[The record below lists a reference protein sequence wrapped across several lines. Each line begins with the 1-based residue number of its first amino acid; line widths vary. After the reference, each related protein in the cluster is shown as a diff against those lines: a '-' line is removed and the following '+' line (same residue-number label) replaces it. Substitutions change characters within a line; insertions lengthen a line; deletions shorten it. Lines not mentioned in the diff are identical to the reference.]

1 MRAYVATTGLLFA
14 LIVLAHLWRMTV
26 ETHLAREPWYVAL
39 TVAVAVLAAWSALL
53 LRRPQ
58 PA

>member
-14 LIVLAHLWRMTV
+14 VIVLAHVWRMTV

-39 TVAVAVLAAWSALL
+39 TLAVAALAAWAALL
-53 LRRPQ
+53 LRRPR